1 MHDIFL
7 SYATKDRDRLRPLVK
22 ALEAQGWSVFWDHRS
37 IKVAQDWHDVIGTA
51 IQQCPCVI
59 VAWSQN
65 SVVSRWVREEAL
77 IARDR
82 GVLYPVLL
90 DRVAPP
96 FGFTLMQ
103 AADFTVWNGK
113 DSYPEFVKL
122 KEQLSIR
129 LLLKPL
135 SEPQSL
141 HNDSGETLAH
151 PVKEVVPRSGFVL
164 KSLGAVG
171 VLVMLGAAGYGV
183 MQSGLLDSG
192 MTTEPVAEAPVV
204 VEAPKQE
211 VKPIEQPQSKPPET
225 YPLILAG
232 FPGTAVVTVNG
243 QSYQAGQ
250 RFEAGSYTVKVA
262 VKGYQPLEQQVEL
275 SEQNTEFQL
284 PLPFAPEMVKV
295 EGGTFT
301 MGCRDD
307 VDGGCSD
314 DEKPDHNVTVET
326 FLLAKTEVTVG
337 QFRAF
342 VEATSYK
349 TTAEEQ
355 GSCWSYDAK
364 GKWNDVK
371 GKSWKKL
378 GFEQPDNRPVAC
390 VSWKD
395 AGAYVKWLG
404 DKTGKTWRL
413 PSEAEWEY
421 AARGNTETAYFWGNE
436 IGKNNANC
444 WKAQCGDAFEFTS
457 PVGSFAENQFG
468 LSDMNGNVWEW
479 VQDRWH
485 SNYEGAPT
493 DGSAWES
500 GDSSYRVLR
509 GGSWDYY
516 SRHLRSANRRNNT
529 PVNRGSNIGFRPA
542 QVYGG

>member
-1 MHDIFL
+1 MYDIFL
-7 SYATKDRDRLRPLVK
+7 SYATKDRDRLVSLVK

-103 AADFTVWNGK
+103 AADFTAWNGK
-113 DSYPEFVKL
+113 DSHPEFVKL

-129 LLLKPL
+129 LLLKPQAEL
-135 SEPQSL
+135 QSL

-171 VLVMLGAAGYGV
+171 VLAILGAAGYAV
-183 MQSGLLDSG
+183 VQSGMLNSG
-192 MTTEPVAEAPVV
+192 MTTDPVVDAPVV
-204 VEAPKQE
+204 VDAPKQE
-211 VKPIEQPQSKPPET
+211 IEPAFVPET
-225 YPLILAG
+225 
-232 FPGTAVVTVNG
+232 
-243 QSYQAGQ
+243 
-250 RFEAGSYTVKVA
+250 VKI
-262 VKGYQPLEQQVEL
+262 P
-275 SEQNTEFQL
+275 
-284 PLPFAPEMVKV
+284 
-295 EGGTFT
+295 GGTFT
-301 MGCRDD
+301 MGCVPERDN
-307 VDGGCSD
+307 VEGGCSD
-314 DEKPDHNVTVET
+314 DEKPAHKVTVAT
-326 FLLAKTEVTVG
+326 FLLAKTEVTVE

-342 VEATSYK
+342 VEATNYK
-349 TTAEEQ
+349 KTAEAQ

-364 GKWNDVK
+364 GEWNDVK
-371 GKSWKKL
+371 GNSWQKL
-378 GFEQPDNRPVAC
+378 GFEQADNHPVAC
-390 VSWKD
+390 VSWND
-395 AGAYVKWLG
+395 ADAYVKWLS
-404 DKTGKTWRL
+404 DQTGKTWRL

-421 AARGNTETAYFWGNE
+421 AALGNTETAYFWGNE
-436 IGKNNANC
+436 IGKNNTNC
-444 WKAQCGDAFEFTS
+444 WKGQCGDTFEFTS
-457 PVGSFAENQFG
+457 PVGRFAGNQFG

-485 SNYEGAPT
+485 GNYEGAPT
-493 DGSAWES
+493 DGSAWVSS
-500 GDSSYRVLR
+500 GTNARVLR
-509 GGSWDYY
+509 GGSWSD
-516 SRHLRSANRRNNT
+516 SPQNLRSANRDLFT
-529 PVNRGSNIGFRPA
+529 PINRSGSIGFRPA
-542 QVYGG
+542 QVYVE